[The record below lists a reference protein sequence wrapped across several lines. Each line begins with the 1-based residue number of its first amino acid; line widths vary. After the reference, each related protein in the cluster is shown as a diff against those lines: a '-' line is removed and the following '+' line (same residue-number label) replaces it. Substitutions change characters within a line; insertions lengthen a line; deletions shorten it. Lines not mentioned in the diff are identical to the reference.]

1 MITIGT
7 IANNVKPG
15 DHILMKDGVVR
26 RVKLVIN
33 QEDIVAFEMER
44 YEELSRHFLFYNEC
58 ANVVEE
64 W

>member
-7 IANNVKPG
+7 IAHNIEVGN
-15 DHILMKDGVVR
+15 HILMSDGVAR
-26 RVKLVIN
+26 RVVEIHNEENLI
-33 QEDIVAFEMER
+33 AFELAF
-44 YEELSRHFLFYNEC
+44 YEEKSRHFLFINEC